1 METKMKWAHKPP
13 HLLDYKFARGHIVT
27 RLERA
32 TYDER
37 DVRDKG
43 ICTWYSYIWVLDE
56 HKALKYVYHKNR
68 PNIRYVRNDYLG
80 EMTQVE

>member
-1 METKMKWAHKPP
+1 MNKWHKPP

-27 RLERA
+27 RLQRA

-43 ICTWYSYIWVLDE
+43 ICTWYSYIGVLDE
-56 HKALKYVYHKNR
+56 HKQLQYVYHKNR
-68 PNIRYVRNDYLG
+68 PNIHYVKTHDEYLWDL
-80 EMTQVE
+80 TQVE